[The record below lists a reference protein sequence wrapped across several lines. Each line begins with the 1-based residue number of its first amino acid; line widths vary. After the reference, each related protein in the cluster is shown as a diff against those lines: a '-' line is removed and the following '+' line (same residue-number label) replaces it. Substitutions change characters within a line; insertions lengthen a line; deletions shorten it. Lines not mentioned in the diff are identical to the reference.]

1 MTSGGTYGGI
11 EAGGTKFVC
20 VIGHDP
26 DTIIESTRI
35 DVTGPAETI
44 GAAQEFFMRAQAAG
58 VRLEAVGIG
67 SFGPLELRPG
77 HPRYGFI
84 TATPKPGWSNTDM
97 VGPLVSALGLP
108 VGFDTDV
115 NAAVL
120 AEGRWGRARELGSYV
135 YLTLGTGIGGG
146 AVVDGQLVHGLGHPE
161 MGHVAVRRRP
171 GDGFAGACPFHGD
184 CFEGMAS
191 GPAVQARFGRRAET
205 LRGADLAAAVSLVAF
220 YLAAGISSLVYA
232 LAPEQIIVGGGLS
245 AMPGLLTLARAELME
260 QLHGYPGLM
269 EHREEAFLVPA
280 ALGAMAGPAGTLI
293 LAQRAATSHG
303 SRGAT

>member
-1 MTSGGTYGGI
+1 MTSAGTYGGI

-20 VIGHDP
+20 VIGDDP

-35 DVTGPAETI
+35 EVTEPAETI
-44 GAAQEFFMRAQAAG
+44 GAARDFFTRAIKAG
-58 VRLEAVGIG
+58 IELKAVGIG
-67 SFGPLELRPG
+67 SFGPLELRPL
-77 HPRYGFI
+77 HPRYGYI

-97 VGPLVSALGLP
+97 VGPISLAVRVP

-120 AEGRWGRARELGSYV
+120 AEGRWGAARELDSYV

-146 AVVDGQLVHGLGHPE
+146 AVVDGQLVHGLVHPE

-171 GDGFAGACPFHGD
+171 GDGFAGVCPFHGD

-191 GPAVQARFGRRAET
+191 GPAVAARFGRNAES
-205 LRGADLAAAVSLVAF
+205 LRGADLATAVSLVAF
-220 YLAAGISSLVYA
+220 YLAAGVSSLIYA
-232 LAPEQIIVGGGLS
+232 LAPERIIVGGGL
-245 AMPGLLTLARAELME
+245 ATMPGLLTLARAELME

-269 EHREEAFLVPA
+269 EHREAAFLVPA

-293 LAQRAATSHG
+293 LAQRAAISEG
-303 SRGAT
+303 SRQAN

>member
-1 MTSGGTYGGI
+1 MTSGGTYGGV

-20 VIGHDP
+20 VIGDGP

-35 DVTGPAETI
+35 AVTDPAATI
-44 GAAQEFFMRAQAAG
+44 GAARDFFTGAQAAG
-58 VRLEAVGIG
+58 VRLEAVGIA
-67 SFGPLELRPG
+67 SFGPLQLRPG
-77 HPRYGFI
+77 HPRHGFI

-97 VGPLVSALGLP
+97 VGPFVAALAVP

-120 AEGRWGRARELGSYV
+120 AEGRWGAARDLGSYV

-171 GDGFAGACPFHGD
+171 GDGFAGVCPFHGD

-191 GPAVQARFGRRAET
+191 GPAVQARFSRRAET
-205 LRGADLAAAVSLVAF
+205 LRGPDLAAAVSLVAF
-220 YLAAGISSLVYA
+220 YLAAGISSLIYA
-232 LAPEQIIVGGGLS
+232 LAPERIIVGGGLS
-245 AMPGLLTLARAELME
+245 AMPGLLARARAELMD
-260 QLHGYPGLM
+260 QLHGYPGLL
-269 EHREEAFLVPA
+269 EHEGAAFLVPP
-280 ALGAMAGPAGTLI
+280 ALGAMAGAAGALI

-303 SRGAT
+303 SR